1 MGTTMFVL
9 QLLVGV
15 VLFMFASYFF
25 WRIGDANA
33 ISPRWR
39 NFPGME
45 SLVVLVVLGGW
56 AGGVS
61 FVIHSVIAI
70 VSN

>member
-1 MGTTMFVL
+1 MGTAMFVL
-9 QLLVGV
+9 QLLLGV
-15 VLFMFASYFF
+15 VLFAFASYIF

-56 AGGVS
+56 AGGAS
-61 FVIHSVIAI
+61 FVIHSVVTM